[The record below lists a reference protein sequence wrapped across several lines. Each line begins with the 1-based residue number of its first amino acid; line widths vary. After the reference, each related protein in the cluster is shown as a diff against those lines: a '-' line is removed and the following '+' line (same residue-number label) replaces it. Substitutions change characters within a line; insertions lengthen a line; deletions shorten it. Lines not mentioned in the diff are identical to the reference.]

1 MLINGVKKFMT
12 ARWRELLKDILYGA
26 VVPLIVG
33 FIIIAFPLSQPLLR
47 QINPALIGILV
58 FGLEEQILIVAVPML
73 FGLLWN
79 QWAGGAS
86 GFLLGS
92 NYALWY
98 AIYGGR
104 TPGRI
109 LRERNANRL
118 HRWSIKQAFLYLL
131 QNAILRDCC
140 RSYWRFISVGTP
152 SAL

>member
-12 ARWRELLKDILYGA
+12 ARWKELLKEIFYGA

-33 FIIIAFPLSQPLLR
+33 FVIIAFPLSQPLLM

-79 QWAGGAS
+79 RWAGGAS

-92 NYALWY
+92 IYALWY
-98 AIYGGR
+98 AIYGIS
-104 TPGRI
+104 TPGWTNDVS
-109 LRERNANRL
+109 LL
-118 HRWSIKQAFLYLL
+118 GYL
-131 QNAILRDCC
+131 
-140 RSYWRFISVGTP
+140 V
-152 SAL
+152 SAMM